1 MLNMMMR
8 ASGARSR
15 MRRASSK
22 PETVGRLMSITQ
34 RSGRS
39 TMKTHSPLLGVG
51 GLQHLDLAFVGQHG
65 AAAGSDDGMIVDD
78 QNAHRRSP

>member
-1 MLNMMMR
+1 MLNMMIR

-22 PETVGRLMSITQ
+22 PDTVGRLMSMIE

-39 TMKTHSPLLGVG
+39 TMKTHSPSS
-51 GLQHLDLAFVGQHG
+51 AS
-65 AAAGSDDGMIVDD
+65 AASKISI
-78 QNAHRRSP
+78 SPSSASTARQPEATMG